1 MSRLC
6 ETFWLSLV
14 RGIYGVC
21 GSDDFLGN
29 LLDTFLALLLYTG
42 RS

>member
-1 MSRLC
+1 MSRLR

-21 GSDDFLGN
+21 GSDDFLR
-29 LLDTFLALLLYTG
+29 TPTI
-42 RS
+42 S